1 MESTCVHRS
10 NIGWRISN
18 TERINPWWEACEQGV
33 HSSEVQNSLP
43 FFTDLLLMRNNPCF
57 IWFSFFCGPLI
68 FFSSFSTSF
77 RFWLL
82 YARYL
87 TSSAKPLTFRWLWR
101 NQRISLTFYE
111 IPGLFPDL
119 EKSSFFR
126 DFSLWQSSWR
136 SKRMAHERKK
146 IFVFLTLF
154 NGHFTKF
161 FKSFD
166 LLRATNQW
174 QGVRSDC

>member
-1 MESTCVHRS
+1 MESICVHRS
-10 NIGWRISN
+10 NIGWCISN
-18 TERINPWWEACEQGV
+18 TERINPCWETCEQGV

-43 FFTDLLLMRNNPCF
+43 FFTDLLLMRNNPCL
-57 IWFSFFCGPLI
+57 IWFSFFCGLLI

-82 YARYL
+82 CERYL
-87 TSSAKPLTFRWLWR
+87 TSPAKPLTFRWLTKSKNFSDFLR
-101 NQRISLTFYE
+101 

-119 EKSSFFR
+119 EKSSFSR
-126 DFSLWQSSWR
+126 DYSLCQSLWR